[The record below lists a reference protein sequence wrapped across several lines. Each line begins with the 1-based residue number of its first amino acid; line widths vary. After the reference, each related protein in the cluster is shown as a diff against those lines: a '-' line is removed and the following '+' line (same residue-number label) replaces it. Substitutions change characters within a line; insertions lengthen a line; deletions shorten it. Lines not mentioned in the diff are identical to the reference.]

1 MIDEW
6 MNFWAKYLSI
16 ILLTIFFT
24 FIGVMGKYLK
34 IMKKNKEKFNFK
46 SFLAE
51 FFISLSLTIFLAFA
65 CISQDLDILT
75 TCIVVGVAGHFGTN
89 GIISLICKYIKLDCQ
104 DLIEKKEV
112 QNEFSNVK

>member
-16 ILLTIFFT
+16 ILLTTFFT
-24 FIGVMGKYLK
+24 FIGVVGKYLK
-34 IMKKNKEKFNFK
+34 NIKKNKESFNLK
-46 SFLAE
+46 AFLTE
-51 FFISLSLTIFLAFA
+51 FFITLSLTIFLAFA
-65 CISQDLDILT
+65 CMSQDLDILI

-104 DLIEKKEV
+104 DLMEKKEDV
-112 QNEFSNVK
+112 NV

>member
-34 IMKKNKEKFNFK
+34 NMKKNKEKFNLK
-46 SFLAE
+46 AFLTE

-112 QNEFSNVK
+112 NNELNSI

>member
-34 IMKKNKEKFNFK
+34 KYEKE
-46 SFLAE
+46 
-51 FFISLSLTIFLAFA
+51 
-65 CISQDLDILT
+65 
-75 TCIVVGVAGHFGTN
+75 
-89 GIISLICKYIKLDCQ
+89 
-104 DLIEKKEV
+104 
-112 QNEFSNVK
+112 